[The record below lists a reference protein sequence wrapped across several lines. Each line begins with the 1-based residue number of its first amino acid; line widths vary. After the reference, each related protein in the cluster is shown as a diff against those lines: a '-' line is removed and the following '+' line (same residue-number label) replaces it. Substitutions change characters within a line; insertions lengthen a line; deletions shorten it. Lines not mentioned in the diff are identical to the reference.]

1 MDPNEQNTSQGAG
14 AGEEGTQGEPIA
26 QGAAEQEIET
36 YEDAL
41 VDTTSPRRETRLTL
55 RQRKQPQWLLQ
66 GRGNEEED

>member
-26 QGAAEQEIET
+26 QGATEQEIES

-41 VDTTSPRRETRLTL
+41 VDTTSPRTEMKLTL
-55 RQRKQPQWLLQ
+55 RQRKQPQWPLQ